1 MMREEDRLLAAKI
14 EDKARQCADRGM
26 LTHTAFLD
34 LHQRSVAAGLPLP
47 VRPLFYGGFAEAER
61 TVAVFAP
68 DYIDAPDPAALAA
81 YFDAVPQEDPVRIL
95 RVEKDRFSPA
105 LTHRDYLGALMALG
119 IRREMTG
126 DILVDA
132 AGCRIAVLASMADF
146 LTENLT
152 AAGRATLTVT
162 IEPPG
167 ASRAGL
173 TAAGVPDSFT
183 VSSLRLDSLVKN
195 GFGVSRPAACAAIT
209 QGLVFVNDLECLK
222 ADRRVGAGDKITFRH
237 RGRIRITACGGR
249 SKKGRVIVEI
259 ERFR

>member
-1 MMREEDRLLAAKI
+1 MREEDRLAAAKI

-26 LTHTAFLD
+26 LTSTAFLD
-34 LHQRSVAAGLPLP
+34 LHQRSVALSLPLP

-68 DYIDAPDPAALAA
+68 DYVDAPDTAALTA
-81 YFDAVPQEDPVRIL
+81 YFDAAPQEDPVRIL

-126 DILVDA
+126 DILVDET
-132 AGCRIAVLASMADF
+132 GCRIAVLAPMADF
-146 LTENLT
+146 LAEQLT
-152 AAGRATLTVT
+152 SAGRATLTVT
-162 IEPPG
+162 VEPPG

-222 ADRRVGAGDKITFRH
+222 ADRRVGEGDKITFRH
-237 RGRIRITACGGR
+237 RGRIRITACGAR

>member
-1 MMREEDRLLAAKI
+1 MQEETRLLAAKI

-26 LTHTAFLD
+26 LTSTAFLD
-34 LHQRSVAAGLPLP
+34 LHQRSVAAGLRLP
-47 VRPLFYGGFAEAER
+47 VRPLFYGGFTEAER

-68 DYIDAPDPAALAA
+68 DYVDAADLAALTAW
-81 YFDAVPQEDPVRIL
+81 FDADPTSDPVRIL
-95 RVEKDRFSPA
+95 RVEKDRFSSA

-126 DILVDA
+126 DILVTET
-132 AGCRIAVLASMADF
+132 GCRIAVLASMAAF

-152 AAGRATLTVT
+152 AAGRATLTVS

-167 ASRAGL
+167 AARAGEC
-173 TAAGVPDSFT
+173 AAGVPDSFT

-195 GFGVSRPAACAAIT
+195 GFGVSRPAACEAIT
-209 QGLVFVNDLECLK
+209 HGLVFVNDLECLK
-222 ADRRVGAGDKITFRH
+222 TDRRIAEGDKITFRH
-237 RGRIRITACGGR
+237 RGRILVTACGAR
-249 SKKGRVIVEI
+249 SRKGRVIVEI